1 LEVKTISSVAG
12 ALAVTAGLTMI
23 FGQGTAAADDY
34 AGQKY
39 SDVTSKLSDANLT
52 GVIATRTGDLL
63 DDSDCVVTSSEKAPW
78 IKGDDF
84 SPVTDT
90 VLLNLNCNAGV
101 ASATQAGNSAGSP
114 EGKAAIAAAQQQAQQ
129 DQAQAAADTTDK
141 NKH

>member
-1 LEVKTISSVAG
+1 MRTMTALGAGMLAMTAVSTIFVTPG
-12 ALAVTAGLTMI
+12 IAV
-23 FGQGTAAADDY
+23 ADDY

-39 SDVTSKLSDANLT
+39 SDVTSKLADANLT

-63 DDSDCVVTSSEKAPW
+63 SDDDCIVTSSQKAPW

-101 ASATQAGNSAGSP
+101 ASTKQAGNSAGSP
-114 EGKAAIAAAQQQAQQ
+114 EGRAAIAAAQQEAQQQQ
-129 DQAQAAADTTDK
+129 DQAATDQTK
-141 NKH
+141 TKR

>member
-1 LEVKTISSVAG
+1 MKTILSAAG

-23 FGQGTAAADDY
+23 FGQGVAAADDY

-52 GVIATRTGDLL
+52 GVIATRSGDLL
-63 DDSDCVVTSSEKAPW
+63 ADDDCMVTSSEKAPW

-90 VLLNLNCNAGV
+90 VLLNLNCNAGI
-101 ASATQAGNSAGSP
+101 ASAKQAGNSAGST
-114 EGKAAIAAAQQQAQQ
+114 EGKAAVAAAQEQAQQ
-129 DQAQAAADTTDK
+129 DQDQAAADAAK
-141 NKH
+141 GKH